1 MARISNLP
9 SNFSRTVS
17 KNCWFITSE
26 MWLCELLLNYS
37 NRTEWSPIRSVIIRV
52 IDKIGRLR
60 TGSPIRQ
67 SLEKKKKLDIGYT
80 FSRKD
85 NGSVAEMRDNS
96 ACIWHALSI
105 YTGMTCQL
113 FYSIVQL
120 QAWHLHCPIGAQ
132 IELVITNHMPEFC
145 YSFDRPQNRFQTRL
159 SFVTAQRFRSIIKA
173 KKKTHFCKINVQW
186 HWLM

>member
-1 MARISNLP
+1 MESN
-9 SNFSRTVS
+9 SVYNHTSDWQNRTTTNGES
-17 KNCWFITSE
+17 HLSITS
-26 MWLCELLLNYS
+26 L
-37 NRTEWSPIRSVIIRV
+37 
-52 IDKIGRLR
+52 
-60 TGSPIRQ
+60 
-67 SLEKKKKLDIGYT
+67 KKKLDIGYT
-80 FSRKD
+80 FSWKD

-173 KKKTHFCKINVQW
+173 KKNTFLQNKCTVALINVNCWWYILLINFTFFQHVVDFSVSILW
-186 HWLM
+186 

>member
-1 MARISNLP
+1 MESN
-9 SNFSRTVS
+9 SVYNHTSDWQNRTTTNGES
-17 KNCWFITSE
+17 HLSITS
-26 MWLCELLLNYS
+26 L
-37 NRTEWSPIRSVIIRV
+37 
-52 IDKIGRLR
+52 
-60 TGSPIRQ
+60 
-67 SLEKKKKLDIGYT
+67 KKKLDIGYT
-80 FSRKD
+80 FSWKD

-186 HWLM
+186 HWLMEIVDDTFYLSTLHFSSM

>member
-1 MARISNLP
+1 MTKSDDYERGVPFVNHQFKKETSHRLYVFMKRQR
-9 SNFSRTVS
+9 FSRR
-17 KNCWFITSE
+17 NA
-26 MWLCELLLNYS
+26 
-37 NRTEWSPIRSVIIRV
+37 RQQ
-52 IDKIGRLR
+52 RLHMTR
-60 TGSPIRQ
+60 
-67 SLEKKKKLDIGYT
+67 
-80 FSRKD
+80 
-85 NGSVAEMRDNS
+85 
-96 ACIWHALSI
+96 I

-173 KKKTHFCKINVQW
+173 KKKTTHFCKINVQW